1 VISTRPRR
9 ACAVGIVLL
18 VVAVALSACGGGSES
33 GVVAT
38 VGHVPITR
46 STLDQRVAAQ
56 APGSSA
62 THARALQEHALSALI
77 SVQWLLGEAAE
88 LGLNVSD
95 EEVQRRF
102 ETDKRESAPNSEG
115 EFREFL
121 EQSGETPSQLRLRIR
136 AELAAA
142 KIRGLVAGREREITA
157 TQVADFYRANE
168 QRFVI
173 PEERT
178 IDIVETKHEAE
189 AIRDKR
195 EVESGRSV
203 ASEEPLHESF
213 RRPSH
218 AALLAGEARWRTI
231 MQTIFAA
238 APGALTGPME
248 LSAGW
253 SVFVVRHVE
262 PPVQRTLSQVAASI
276 KQTLAAEQHR
286 RAIAGYVAAWTE
298 EWTARTDCRP
308 GYVVAQCRQYRGP
321 RMIASL
327 DPFGLG

>member
-1 VISTRPRR
+1 
-9 ACAVGIVLL
+9 
-18 VVAVALSACGGGSES
+18 
-33 GVVAT
+33 VVAT
-38 VGHVPITR
+38 VGPVPITR
-46 STLDQRVAAQ
+46 TALDQRIAAA
-56 APGSSA
+56 APGSPA
-62 THARALQEHALSALI
+62 KHAQASQRHVLSSLI

-88 LGLNVSD
+88 LGLSVND
-95 EEVQRRF
+95 KEVQQRF
-102 ETDKRESAPNSEG
+102 ETDKRESAPNGER

-136 AELAAA
+136 TELATT
-142 KIRGLVAGREREITA
+142 KIRRLVAGREREIVA

-178 IDIVETKHEAE
+178 IDIAEVKHEAE

-195 EVESGRSV
+195 EVESGRSL

-218 AALLAGEARWRTI
+218 VALLAGEGRWRTI

-276 KQTLAAEQHR
+276 RQTLAAEQHR
-286 RAIAGYVAAWTE
+286 RAIAGYVAAWTK

-321 RMIASL
+321 RPVASE